1 MPKYLYVGTYT
12 AEGAK
17 GVLKDGGSKRRE
29 AAASVIASAGGTL
42 EQMYYGFGSDDFYII
57 AEMPNHAA
65 MSAVALTVAGSGALA
80 GGHTVV
86 LMEPAELD
94 EAAKLTTSY
103 SPPGS

>member
-17 GVLKDGGSKRRE
+17 GVLKDGGSKRRDV
-29 AAASVIASAGGTL
+29 ASSVISSVGGTL

-57 AEMPNHAA
+57 ADMPNHAA
-65 MSAVALTVAGSGALA
+65 MSAVALTVGGSGAIR
-80 GGHTVV
+80 GRTTV
-86 LMEPAELD
+86 LMEPEELD
-94 EAAKLTTSY
+94 DAAKLTPSY